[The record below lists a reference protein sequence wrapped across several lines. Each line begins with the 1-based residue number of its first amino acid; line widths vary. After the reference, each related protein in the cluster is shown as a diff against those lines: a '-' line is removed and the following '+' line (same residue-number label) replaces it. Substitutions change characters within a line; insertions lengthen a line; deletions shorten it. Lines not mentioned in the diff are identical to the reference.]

1 MKRVPSNVYTIPVE
15 YCEWM
20 DELYIKFPEELMTE
34 LDWEEGDTLK
44 WEMVDTKTVV
54 IKKKENN

>member
-1 MKRVPSNVYTIPVE
+1 
-15 YCEWM
+15 M